1 AVAGCAPRLPG
12 ELQPQPR
19 GGACAPDARH
29 AGPEGVAGI
38 PSFGRRNHP
47 LAGLARPGPGSRAG
61 WRAIGDTLPPLFF
74 PKPDRS
80 PVSTD
85 RQGAAEAARDS
96 RVFNRIVETLASEL
110 DVAPA
115 RIRAAIEL
123 FDEGATVPFIARYRK
138 EATGGLDDTQLRQ
151 LDERL
156 GYLREL
162 EERRAAILASIAEQ
176 GKLDEA
182 LAAQIEAA
190 TTKQRLEDLYLPY
203 KPKRRSRAQA
213 AREAGLEPLAD
224 RLLADPGLDPRTE
237 AAAFVRAPDAD
248 GQHGVADEKAAL
260 DGARDILAE
269 RFSER
274 ADVLAAL
281 RERLGAEG
289 WIAAEVIQGKEVE
302 GEKFRDYFEHAEPIA
317 TLPSHRALAL
327 FRGRAQ
333 GVLALRFGLAPEL
346 EAGSPHPCI

>member
-1 AVAGCAPRLPG
+1 GLVPPTHGAKDGKQVSPRAGIVGGDGDRLPRLGGRAAGRRAGAAPERADHERGQRAASGRQARQAIGRGPRSAGSRAAGGAGARYAAYRLGPCRMPRAVAGCAPRLPG

-123 FDEGATVPFIARYRK
+123 FDEGATVPFLARYRK
-138 EATGGLDDTQLRQ
+138 EATGG
-151 LDERL
+151 
-156 GYLREL
+156 
-162 EERRAAILASIAEQ
+162 A
-176 GKLDEA
+176 
-182 LAAQIEAA
+182 
-190 TTKQRLEDLYLPY
+190 
-203 KPKRRSRAQA
+203 
-213 AREAGLEPLAD
+213 
-224 RLLADPGLDPRTE
+224 
-237 AAAFVRAPDAD
+237 
-248 GQHGVADEKAAL
+248 
-260 DGARDILAE
+260 
-269 RFSER
+269 
-274 ADVLAAL
+274 
-281 RERLGAEG
+281 
-289 WIAAEVIQGKEVE
+289 
-302 GEKFRDYFEHAEPIA
+302 
-317 TLPSHRALAL
+317 
-327 FRGRAQ
+327 
-333 GVLALRFGLAPEL
+333 
-346 EAGSPHPCI
+346 